1 MKVSNV
7 ITASAFAIA
16 AALATPAMAQDY
28 SGDNSNAS
36 EDYNDVY
43 DIQDSEVAN
52 DLIDASI
59 GSTVDDV
66 NSYNSYDYDTVVS
79 VQTLISA
86 NANQQFEEIID
97 MNTSDDYIEMYTGD
111 NYVSD
116 NAFTAFAGIANLSM
130 NSGVNSHAQAASSI
144 AAQGTVNLGS
154 APTAPAGGE

>member
-1 MKVSNV
+1 MKATNM
-7 ITASAFAIA
+7 IAASAMAFAA
-16 AALATPAMAQDY
+16 VLATPAMAQDY
-28 SGDNSNAS
+28 SGDNSTAS

-52 DLIDASI
+52 DLIDASL

-97 MNTSDDYIEMYTGD
+97 MNTSDDYIEMYTGA

-130 NSGVNSHAQAASSI
+130 NSGVNSHSQAASSI

-154 APTAPAGGE
+154 TPSAPAGGE

>member
-7 ITASAFAIA
+7 ITASAFAVA